1 MGKLYNIV
9 TGVGHFVGGV
19 LTALAA
25 CLLNPALAAVM
36 FACFI
41 IYELDEDWH
50 IKDKAYR
57 DIKVYAVGLFGAVAA
72 LLGVRA
78 WLGL

>member
-1 MGKLYNIV
+1 MGKLYDIV

-25 CLLNPALAAVM
+25 YFLSPALAAIM

-41 IYELDEDWH
+41 IYEIDEDWH

-57 DIKVYAVGLFGAVAA
+57 DIRVYAVGLFGAVAF
-72 LLGVRA
+72 LIWWVVV
-78 WLGL
+78 